1 LPPDASHLADL
12 IVRTGRG
19 DRAAFRAVYDATAS
33 KLLGVILRIVKNRAG
48 AEEILQD
55 VYLRLWRNAA
65 SYAPEAGPPMGWLV
79 SIARNRAIDVIR
91 QKTPD
96 LIGPDEDGVD
106 WYDKLAE
113 PRDREADMLDASAL
127 RDCLGRMDEEHR
139 SCILL
144 AYCEGWSREE
154 LAQRFDR
161 PVNTIKTWL
170 HRGLASLRT
179 CLDAQ

>member
-1 LPPDASHLADL
+1 LPPDSSQLADL

-19 DRAAFRAVYDATAS
+19 DRAAFRAVYDSTSS

-55 VYLRLWRNAA
+55 VYLRLWQNAA
-65 SYAPEAGPPMGWLV
+65 SYVREAGPPMGWLV

-96 LIGPDEDGVD
+96 LMGPGEDGVD
-106 WYDKLAE
+106 WFDKLAE
-113 PRDREADMLDASAL
+113 PRDREADMLDVSAL
-127 RDCLGRMDEEHR
+127 RHCLGQVDEEHR

-144 AYCEGWSREE
+144 AYYEGWSREE